1 VCDVDPPK
9 CMTHELQVAAGS
21 DGCQQWRHRLPGT
34 PGSNQSGRTT
44 QPATGNTMKATM
56 RYAAPWLAAAA
67 IGGDD
72 CSRAHRKRRHESP
85 RAVRHRSPQPVHA
98 RLPRFQPRR
107 SEHHERSSG
116 HAFLIATRRQT
127 PWGEP
132 QIVTGG
138 RPVQRP
144 RSVEFP
150 SALGASLQLVH
161 RRRRLT
167 DACTH

>member
-1 VCDVDPPK
+1 MCDVDPPK

-44 QPATGNTMKATM
+44 QPATGNTMNATM

-72 CSRAHRKRRHESP
+72 CSRAHRKRRHQSR
-85 RAVRHRSPQPVHA
+85 RAVRHRSPQPVRA
-98 RLPRFQPRR
+98 RLSRFQPRR
-107 SEHHERSSG
+107 SEHQERSSG
-116 HAFLIATRRQT
+116 HAFVIANRRQA
-127 PWGEP
+127 PWGQA

-138 RPVQRP
+138 GPVRRHAVWNYP
-144 RSVEFP
+144 VRWEPVSRSYTG
-150 SALGASLQLVH
+150 GAV
-161 RRRRLT
+161 
-167 DACTH
+167 